1 MSIRSFSL
9 AAEMIDF
16 ERSMFYTGVEKPVW
30 RAAFNAHVARFFAYL
45 IILSAFRIDDSSERA
60 DCLKIADAAG
70 FSKSATD
77 RQARRLLDFRVKVQ
91 IFLARRPRLV
101 KFGRASCRER
111 VCQCL

>member
-1 MSIRSFSL
+1 
-9 AAEMIDF
+9 
-16 ERSMFYTGVEKPVW
+16 MFNKGVEKPDW
-30 RAAFNAHVARFFAYL
+30 RAEFNAQVVRFIAYL

-101 KFGRASCRER
+101 RMLAVVARKFNL
-111 VCQCL
+111 VPY

>member
-1 MSIRSFSL
+1 ML
-9 AAEMIDF
+9 
-16 ERSMFYTGVEKPVW
+16 SMGVEKPVW
-30 RAAFNAHVARFFAYL
+30 LAAFDAHVARFFAYL

-60 DCLKIADAAG
+60 DCLNIADAAV

-101 KFGRASCRER
+101 RMLAVVARKFNL
-111 VCQCL
+111 VPY